1 VTAAEL
7 IADKL
12 HAHGCRLIFAI
23 SGAGNVFLFDAIAN
37 HSELDYA
44 CPHHEQA
51 GVMAAIAYTR
61 ILKQDRLGV
70 MMTTGGP
77 GAVNAFT
84 GALNAWADSVPVV
97 IISGQEKT
105 PFIEAGRKLRMWGVQ
120 GFDVIRAVS
129 GFCKYAVMVTD
140 ADSVGYHIDRAFHE
154 ATTGRPGPVWIDVP
168 MDIQSAVVDPACQ
181 QVFTAPERLP
191 RDLRV
196 VSMEIAELIRR
207 SRRPVFLLGN
217 GIRLSGAEPLL
228 PELIDKFPI
237 PIITAWSGMD
247 MIPSDHPLC
256 FGHAGVYG
264 QRCGNFVVQN
274 SDLLVCIGTR
284 LAIPQVG
291 YELAEYAR
299 AAKKVVVDIDAAEL
313 AKFDPPVD
321 FPVHADAMDFI
332 LGLLDTS
339 VGAADLQTGAWV
351 AQCRDWQARYPIIEP
366 EHHISRPGR
375 LNAYRFIAE
384 LNHHLGPDDI
394 VVADAGA
401 AHTCTQQTVSLR
413 SGQRIL
419 ATTGL
424 GEMGYGLPA
433 AIGAAFARPASNVI
447 LITGDGSMMMNL
459 QELQTVVHHLLPV
472 KIFLY
477 ENDGY
482 LTIRTTQNSLFQGRQ
497 AGSGRKT
504 GVSCPDFL
512 RVAAAFG
519 IPVFSLS
526 QPADAAHRIHEVLA
540 EDGPALCVV
549 YMDPEQAFVPKLSL
563 STAANGALV
572 SPPLEDLSPLLP
584 RDQLAA
590 EMIVG
595 LHPKSK
601 DLEVPLPQEVTA

>member
-1 VTAAEL
+1 VTAAEV
-7 IADKL
+7 IAGKL
-12 HAHGCRLIFAI
+12 HAHGSRLIFAI

-37 HSELDYA
+37 HGGLEYV

-61 ILKQDRLGV
+61 IMKQDRLGV

-105 PFIEAGRKLRMWGVQ
+105 AFVEAGRKLRMWGVQ
-120 GFDVIRAVS
+120 GFDVVRAVS

-140 ADSVGYHIDRAFHE
+140 PDSVGYHIDRAFHE

-168 MDIQSAVVDPACQ
+168 MDVQSAEVDPARQ
-181 QVFTAPERLP
+181 RVFTAPDRLQQ
-191 RDLRV
+191 DLGGV
-196 VSMEIAELIRR
+196 AAQIAGLIRG
-207 SRRPVFLLGN
+207 SERPVFLLGN

-228 PELIDKFPI
+228 PELIAKFPI
-237 PIITAWSGMD
+237 PIITAWGGMD
-247 MIPSDHPLC
+247 MIPFDHPLY

-264 QRCGNFVVQN
+264 QRCANFVVQN

-291 YELAEYAR
+291 YDFREYAR
-299 AAKKVVVDIDAAEL
+299 AAKKVVVDIDPEEL
-313 AKFDPPVD
+313 RKFDPPVD
-321 FPVHADAMDFI
+321 IPICACAMDFI
-332 LGLLDTS
+332 LGLLNTAGS
-339 VGAADLQTGAWV
+339 PADVHDHAWIG
-351 AQCRDWQARYPIIEP
+351 QCREWQERYPIIEP
-366 EHHISRPGR
+366 EHHVNRPER
-375 LNAYRFIAE
+375 INSYRFIAE
-384 LNHHLGPDDI
+384 LNQHLGPDDI
-394 VVADAGA
+394 VVVDAGA
-401 AHTCTQQTVSLR
+401 AHTCTQQAIFLR

-433 AIGAAFARPASNVI
+433 AIGASFARPESKVI
-447 LITGDGSMMMNL
+447 LIIGDGSMMMNL
-459 QELQTVVHHLLPV
+459 QELQTVVHHRLPV

-497 AGSGRKT
+497 AGSGAKT
-504 GVSCPDFL
+504 GVSCPNFL

-519 IPVFSLS
+519 IPVCSANQFGDV
-526 QPADAAHRIHEVLA
+526 PNRIAEVMA
-540 EDGPALCVV
+540 EEGPALCVL
-549 YMDPEQAFVPKLSL
+549 YMDREQPFVPKLSL
-563 STAANGALV
+563 STGANGVLV

-584 RDQLAA
+584 REQLAA
-590 EMIVG
+590 EMIIG
-595 LHPKSK
+595 MHPKSK
-601 DLEVPLPQEVTA
+601 GLGVPAEQEVPA